1 MIRHIEGLQ
10 DDEAISGFNR
20 KNYKDKL
27 KKITAFIE
35 ARVDKINERLPYEI
49 KSDADDVE
57 KELEKIYE
65 KIEMLADRANNEN
78 LSYGGQYMV
87 KSPDEG
93 KYRVLKTYDSYD
105 KNDLVFDTLTSLR
118 DVTPGING
126 SIIILG
132 EEENV

>member
-1 MIRHIEGLQ
+1 
-10 DDEAISGFNR
+10 
-20 KNYKDKL
+20 
-27 KKITAFIE
+27 
-35 ARVDKINERLPYEI
+35 
-49 KSDADDVE
+49 
-57 KELEKIYE
+57 
-65 KIEMLADRANNEN
+65 MLADRANNEN